1 MSHCRFLKINACIL
15 IDAYITDSNSKQK
28 FTTIRFC
35 FPLSFEKNIFYFIN
49 TDGCLDSSD
58 IY

>member
-1 MSHCRFLKINACIL
+1 M
-15 IDAYITDSNSKQK
+15 DAYITDSNSKQK